1 MDLFNDS
8 AEYWAQ
14 QEDTDGLNKSSSS
27 DSDSDSEEESDLT
40 DLEES
45 DLSESSDSSS
55 DSSETDNEG
64 PTAAKRSYSFH
75 PRQMV
80 EAVSDLSE
88 SKFREMFRM
97 NRGN

>member
-8 AEYWAQ
+8 AEYWAN
-14 QEDTDGLNKSSSS
+14 QEDADGLLKSSS
-27 DSDSDSEEESDLT
+27 SDSDSEEESDLT
-40 DLEES
+40 ELEES
-45 DLSESSDSSS
+45 DLSESTDSSS

-75 PRQMV
+75 PRRMV
-80 EAVSDLSE
+80 EAVSELSE